1 MSHARMTTLLVSIF
15 SLLGR
20 SPGRG
25 IVLPLALALALA
37 SVLALALVLASEG
50 ALKFLCDEQ
59 SAVRRAFL
67 SL

>member
-15 SLLGR
+15 SLPGR

-25 IVLPLALALALA
+25 IVLPLALALA
-37 SVLALALVLASEG
+37 SALVLVLASEA

-59 SAVRRAFL
+59 GAVRRAFL